1 MTMRWTIIIIRIAT
15 RKKMKKQVAD
25 EATKILSSKWKASKD
40 TKKATTDEEG
50 RKLTKCIDRALHDV
64 AGETEEM
71 DDAKEAD
78 CTALI

>member
-1 MTMRWTIIIIRIAT
+1 
-15 RKKMKKQVAD
+15 MKKQVAD